1 MSKSKGKPIKAIIV
15 YSAFIILTL
24 IMAFMS
30 VWIGNSSAKVSMGE
44 MFVGIF
50 DGQSIIVNRLL
61 DVRAPRT
68 IIALLTGA
76 CLAVAGV
83 LLQSATRNEIADASI
98 VGVSSSTYLAHLVC
112 GMFMTG
118 TSLLYTP
125 LIAAVFGLIVFSV
138 IIFISWNHGLKSN
151 RIILVGASFNSLLMI
166 VILTLCLMSG
176 INASAKLMALT
187 GSLGIPAEEE
197 IRATAIFTVVG
208 LVFSIIMIP
217 KCNVLAL
224 GDKIANGLG
233 MNVTRVKFVLIAI
246 AVFLC
251 SVATKY
257 LGITAFVGLLAP
269 LIARKLMGSNHKH
282 LIPLSAIVGALIV
295 LTADFLGRCVINQP
309 FSMPVGIITTIVGGV
324 VFLIMLKRSFGNGH
338 QSR

>member
-1 MSKSKGKPIKAIIV
+1 MSKRKAKIIKAVAV
-15 YSAFIILTL
+15 YSAFILATL
-24 IMAFMS
+24 IIAFLS
-30 VWIGNSSAKVSMGE
+30 VWIGNSSAKVNFNQ

-50 DGQSIIVNRLL
+50 DGRNIVVNRLL

-68 IIALLTGA
+68 VIAMLTGA

-83 LLQSATRNEIADASI
+83 LLQSATRNELADASI
-98 VGVSSSTYLAHLVC
+98 VGVSSATYLAHLIC
-112 GMFMTG
+112 GMFMSG
-118 TSLLYTP
+118 IGLLFSP
-125 LIAAVFGLIVFSV
+125 LIAAAFGLIVFCG
-138 IIFISWNHGLKSN
+138 IMFIAWNHGLKSN
-151 RIILVGASFNSLLMI
+151 RIILVGAAVNALLMI

-187 GSLGIPAEEE
+187 GSLGIPTGQE
-197 IRATAIFTVVG
+197 IIATAIFTGVG
-208 LVFSIIMIP
+208 LLCSIILIP

-224 GDKIANGLG
+224 GDKIASGLG
-233 MNVTRVKFVLIAI
+233 MNVTRMKFTLIAI
-246 AVFLC
+246 AVLLC

-269 LIARKLMGSNHKH
+269 LIARKLLGSNHKH
-282 LIPLSAIVGALIV
+282 LIPLSAIAGALIV

-309 FSMPVGIITTIVGGV
+309 FSMPVGIITTIIGGV
-324 VFLIMLKRSFGNGH
+324 VFLIMLKRSFSNGH

>member
-1 MSKSKGKPIKAIIV
+1 MNKRAAKILKVAII
-15 YSAFIILTL
+15 YSAFGLAILLMTFL
-24 IMAFMS
+24 S
-30 VWIGNSSAKVSMGE
+30 VWIGNSSAKVSFGE

-50 DGQSIIVNRLL
+50 NGQNIVVNRLL

-83 LLQSATRNEIADASI
+83 LLQSATRNELADASVI
-98 VGVSSSTYLAHLVC
+98 GVSSATYLAHLVC

-118 TSLLYTP
+118 IGLLFTP
-125 LIAAVFGLIVFSV
+125 IIAAVFGLLVFCGV
-138 IIFISWNHGLKSN
+138 IFIAWNHGLKSN
-151 RIILVGASFNSLLMI
+151 RIILVGAAVNALLMI

-197 IRATAIFTVVG
+197 ILTTAILTGVG
-208 LVFSIIMIP
+208 LLLAVILIP

-224 GDKIANGLG
+224 GDKIASNLG
-233 MNVTRVKFVLIAI
+233 MNVTRMKFILITVAVL
-246 AVFLC
+246 LC
-251 SVATKY
+251 SVSTKY

-269 LIARKLMGSNHKH
+269 LIARKLFGSNHKH
-282 LIPLSAIVGALIV
+282 LIPLSAIIGALIV
-295 LTADFLGRCVINQP
+295 LTADFLGRCLINQP
-309 FSMPVGIITTIVGGV
+309 FSMPVGIITTVIGGV
-324 VFLIMLKRSFGNGH
+324 VFLILLKRSFANGR
-338 QSR
+338 QSH